1 MNKRR
6 GLGRGLEALIPSADY
21 ADELGVSGG
30 RLRATLRLPIEEV
43 RPNPE
48 QPRRNFSPES
58 LEELADSIR
67 IQGVIQP
74 LLVREAA
81 DAYVRIAGVRGL
93 GAADVA

>member
-30 RLRATLRLPIEEV
+30 RLRATLRLPIDEV

-48 QPRRNFSPES
+48 QPRRNFSPDQRS
-58 LEELADSIR
+58 GWPSCRCHLSA
-67 IQGVIQP
+67 P
-74 LLVREAA
+74 LSSF
-81 DAYVRIAGVRGL
+81 IFC
-93 GAADVA
+93 